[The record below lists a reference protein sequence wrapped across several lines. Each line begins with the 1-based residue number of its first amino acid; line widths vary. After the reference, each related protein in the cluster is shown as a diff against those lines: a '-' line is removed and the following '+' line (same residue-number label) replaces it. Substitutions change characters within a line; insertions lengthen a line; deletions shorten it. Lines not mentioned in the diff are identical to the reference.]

1 MEHVEYREVTA
12 GRDSG
17 EMMMRLELVMMMMM
31 TIVLSTAEYSEV
43 VAGGG
48 GGVAAEVQGCQPPP
62 VGGRG
67 LEASTP
73 REITLHHK
81 FQNSLKKEQ
90 RLKIIPTSGW
100 KRPTMSIPSEEDYYS
115 FKVSA

>member
-1 MEHVEYREVTA
+1 
-12 GRDSG
+12 
-17 EMMMRLELVMMMMM
+17 MMMRLKLVMMMMM

-73 REITLHHK
+73 REVTLHHNS
-81 FQNSLKKEQ
+81 QNSLKKKQ
-90 RLKIIPTSGW
+90 RLKIISTSGWKTW
-100 KRPTMSIPSEEDYYS
+100 KRPTMSIPPEEDYHS
-115 FKVSA
+115 FNVSA

>member
-1 MEHVEYREVTA
+1 MSTA
-12 GRDSG
+12 GH
-17 EMMMRLELVMMMMM
+17 
-31 TIVLSTAEYSEV
+31 SEV

-73 REITLHHK
+73 REVTLHHH
-81 FQNSLKKEQ
+81 FQNSLKKKQ
-90 RLKIIPTSGW
+90 RLQIISTRQW
-100 KRPTMSIPSEEDYYS
+100 VEEAENVNSEEDYYS
-115 FKVSA
+115 FNLAA

>member
-1 MEHVEYREVTA
+1 MGTVEY
-12 GRDSG
+12 
-17 EMMMRLELVMMMMM
+17 
-31 TIVLSTAEYSEV
+31 IEV

-73 REITLHHK
+73 REVTLHQN
-81 FQNSLKKEQ
+81 FQISLKKKP
-90 RLKIIPTSGW
+90 RLKIISTSGW

-115 FKVSA
+115 FNLAA

>member
-1 MEHVEYREVTA
+1 MWSTLSAGKSLQWWDGDEAEV
-12 GRDSG
+12 DNDDDDNF
-17 EMMMRLELVMMMMM
+17 
-31 TIVLSTAEYSEV
+31 LSTDEHSEV

-73 REITLHHK
+73 REVTLH
-81 FQNSLKKEQ
+81 QNF
-90 RLKIIPTSGW
+90 
-100 KRPTMSIPSEEDYYS
+100 SEKDTE
-115 FKVSA
+115 A

>member
-1 MEHVEYREVTA
+1 
-12 GRDSG
+12 
-17 EMMMRLELVMMMMM
+17 MMMMM

-73 REITLHHK
+73 REVTLH
-81 FQNSLKKEQ
+81 QNFSEKIQ
-90 RLKIIPTSGW
+90 RLEIISTSGW
-100 KRPTMSIPSEEDYYS
+100 KRAAMSIQPEEDYYS
-115 FKVSA
+115 FNLSA

>member
-1 MEHVEYREVTA
+1 MWSTLKTGKSQQKWDDDEAEI
-12 GRDSG
+12 GNDDDDDNF
-17 EMMMRLELVMMMMM
+17 
-31 TIVLSTAEYSEV
+31 LSTAEYIEV

-73 REITLHHK
+73 REVTLHQN
-81 FQNSLKKEQ
+81 FQNSLKKE
-90 RLKIIPTSGW
+90 I
-100 KRPTMSIPSEEDYYS
+100 E
-115 FKVSA
+115 A

>member
-1 MEHVEYREVTA
+1 M
-12 GRDSG
+12 
-17 EMMMRLELVMMMMM
+17 
-31 TIVLSTAEYSEV
+31 STAEYIEV

-73 REITLHHK
+73 REVTLHQN
-81 FQNSLKKEQ
+81 FQISLKKKP
-90 RLKIIPTSGW
+90 RLKIISTSGW
-100 KRPTMSIPSEEDYYS
+100 KRPTMSIPPEEDYYS
-115 FKVSA
+115 FNLAA